1 MKGWVGLYRSSRLSE
16 ISACLYCHTRHST
29 RWWQLTERNRW
40 LDPVDIC
47 VLLTHLP
54 TLLYLNLPI
63 ADLQVYGVVLTGSAG
78 SWLTGVLCCT
88 VLYLQGVPVA
98 DLQVYCVVLS
108 GSAGS
113 WLTGV
118 LCCTVLSGSW
128 LAGVLC
134 CTVLYL
140 QGVLVA
146 DLQVY
151 CVVLCCTYSECR

>member
-98 DLQVYCVVLS
+98 DLQVPV
-108 GSAGS
+108 GADAP
-113 WLTGV
+113 
-118 LCCTVLSGSW
+118 
-128 LAGVLC
+128 AGVNVMHQEGQFHILWYEMFRSLILIVDSVIIESWYGSHF
-134 CTVLYL
+134 TIP
-140 QGVLVA
+140 
-146 DLQVY
+146 
-151 CVVLCCTYSECR
+151 CR